1 MVQILLYFPRNNSI
15 VTLHSTSTKLKWMF
29 VWRKRVVGPYFSYLR
44 CRKVAAIINE
54 PAAARIM
61 SKFSEMFLS
70 RGHYTNWQHS
80 LKVFGRLRLQKTNF
94 KISKQRRYFK
104 TKDLKLL
111 SVLLKPFSMNSSQGR
126 RRTTKAFVQNNLE
139 KNQEKKNIIVAIV

>member
-1 MVQILLYFPRNNSI
+1 
-15 VTLHSTSTKLKWMF
+15 MF

-94 KISKQRRYFK
+94 KISKQQQYQWRYFE

-111 SVLLKPFSMNSSQGR
+111 SVSLKPFSMNSSQGR

-139 KNQEKKNIIVAIV
+139 KNQEKKDIIVAIVQYLICMVGPAGRPAIVQYKQ

>member
-1 MVQILLYFPRNNSI
+1 
-15 VTLHSTSTKLKWMF
+15 
-29 VWRKRVVGPYFSYLR
+29 
-44 CRKVAAIINE
+44 
-54 PAAARIM
+54 M

-139 KNQEKKNIIVAIV
+139 KNQEKKDIIVAIVQSQQYLICMVGPAGRPSIVQYSKQGSPFPDNFDFKVKANFVESYLRFLFSVT